1 MVLVSLT
8 AAMFRNT
15 CFDFTLFQIVTGST
29 FTLSDSL
36 KKTFLSMCICH
47 LNGIGTYCT
56 WNAPNYCFIYL
67 SFHDYIMSCH
77 GIWILYDTSM
87 CKYADDGRKSNF
99 NHLSQGKR
107 LLSVDFLLSYIVR
120 YILSSVWVRLS
131 IFSQLSIIQ
140 YMGLCV
146 FS

>member
-1 MVLVSLT
+1 MVMVSLT
-8 AAMFRNT
+8 AVMFPYT
-15 CFDFTLFQIVTGST
+15 CFDFSLFQIVTGST
-29 FTLSDSL
+29 FTLSV

-56 WNAPNYCFIYL
+56 CKCSKLSFIYL

-77 GIWILYDTSM
+77 GIWILYDTIM
-87 CKYADDGRKSNF
+87 CKHADDGSKGQFQPSF
-99 NHLSQGKR
+99 SGQML
-107 LLSVDFLLSYIVR
+107 VVCWFFWSYIVR